1 MLYQEFL
8 DKVVKY
14 GMKKDKSYNTCSVTY
29 NEYKSIIEPLYMASK
44 FTCADDFCKATYL
57 NYVN

>member
-8 DKVVKY
+8 KKVVEY

-29 NEYKSIIEPLYMASK
+29 KEYKSTIEPLYMASK
-44 FTCADDFCKATYL
+44 FTCVDDFCKATYL

>member
-14 GMKKDKSYNTCSVTY
+14 GIKKDKSYNTCSVTY
-29 NEYKSIIEPLYMASK
+29 EEYKSNIELLYMASK
-44 FTCADDFCKATYL
+44 FTCVDDFCKATYL

>member
-14 GMKKDKSYNTCSVTY
+14 SIKKDKSYNTCSVSY
-29 NEYKSIIEPLYMASK
+29 EEYKTVIEPRYMASSY
-44 FTCADDFCKATYL
+44 TCADDFCKAIFL
-57 NYVN
+57 DYVN